1 MSLQSVI
8 GCKRIVVKFKILVGE
23 SVYYVENHSFTKM
36 SLRFIV
42 SVLVPVKLCILAIEI
57 ELVAILKICA

>member
-1 MSLQSVI
+1 MSLQRVI
-8 GCKRIVVKFKILVGE
+8 GCKRIVICKIGE
-23 SVYYVENHSFTKM
+23 SVYYVENHSFTKI

-57 ELVAILKICA
+57 ELVAILKSCA